1 MPTSTEFIG
10 LCRTQISLVS
20 SWGATL
26 SIVYLTEKLVE
37 GGEAKLV
44 PIIAYP
50 ETSQEAEKTSV
61 LKVTSEIQTLDNLP
75 KLSAAPLIIGKNY
88 QINEGSNRTTDSPPG
103 WPSHLWQQCQ
113 IVLPLIHDGV
123 VMGLLVTAREDRP
136 WNQKEKSQIQQVA
149 HTIAIASILDQR
161 SQWLKQEFQ
170 QQQQLQVQQFNRI
183 QNILHQLKSPLTALR
198 TFGKLLLKGF
208 LPKDKNWNIANS
220 LLRESDRLR
229 EFIEQIDETV
239 DVGEEMLS
247 IPDKTQHFQSTT
259 PNYEIIDVDQEAYQ
273 KSKPLGLLPGA
284 NFLESVSVQ
293 QVLEPLL
300 ISTKAIANESNICLL
315 YTSPSPRD

>member
-103 WPSHLWQQCQ
+103 WPNHLWQQCQ

-149 HTIAIASILDQR
+149 HTIAIASIPVSYTHLT
-161 SQWLKQEFQ
+161 LPTT
-170 QQQQLQVQQFNRI
+170 NR
-183 QNILHQLKSPLTALR
+183 
-198 TFGKLLLKGF
+198 
-208 LPKDKNWNIANS
+208 
-220 LLRESDRLR
+220 
-229 EFIEQIDETV
+229 V
-239 DVGEEMLS
+239 
-247 IPDKTQHFQSTT
+247 
-259 PNYEIIDVDQEAYQ
+259 
-273 KSKPLGLLPGA
+273 
-284 NFLESVSVQ
+284 
-293 QVLEPLL
+293 
-300 ISTKAIANESNICLL
+300 
-315 YTSPSPRD
+315 